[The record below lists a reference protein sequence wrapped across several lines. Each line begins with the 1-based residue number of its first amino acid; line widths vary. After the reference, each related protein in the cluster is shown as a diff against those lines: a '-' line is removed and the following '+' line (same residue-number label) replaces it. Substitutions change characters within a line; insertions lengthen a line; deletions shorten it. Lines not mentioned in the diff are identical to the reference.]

1 MADTSVG
8 HDELGGGWDTQ
19 LVFDSTVKINFR
31 QKFGPL
37 RGIVA
42 TGLILSSRS
51 VRAGVSS
58 PKRRRLVDL
67 VAAMSLAGL
76 RKRQFLTQVNAP
88 KPSAEVNLDQIYAS
102 CTFLMLF

>member
-1 MADTSVG
+1 MG
-8 HDELGGGWDTQ
+8 
-19 LVFDSTVKINFR
+19 FDSSVKICVG

-51 VRAGVSS
+51 YRAGVSS

-76 RKRQFLTQVNAP
+76 RKRQFLTQVNARKSP
-88 KPSAEVNLDQIYAS
+88 AQVILDQIYAS
-102 CTFLMLF
+102 VAFLMPKAVIFDTSVNSSRA